1 MVEFKRKLTRNQ
13 SEVKMR
19 LLIVFLL
26 CATIV
31 GVFGIMSPVVS
42 PGGPIRNDK
51 VLYQAELDDLVEEY
65 AEHHDYPQFLDD
77 TSRGRAQVGPL

>member
-1 MVEFKRKLTRNQ
+1 
-13 SEVKMR
+13 MR
-19 LLIVFLL
+19 LVIVFLL

-42 PGGPIRNDK
+42 PGGPFRNDK
-51 VLYQAELDDLVEEY
+51 LLYQAELDDLVENY

-77 TSRGRAQVGPL
+77 IYRGGAPAGL